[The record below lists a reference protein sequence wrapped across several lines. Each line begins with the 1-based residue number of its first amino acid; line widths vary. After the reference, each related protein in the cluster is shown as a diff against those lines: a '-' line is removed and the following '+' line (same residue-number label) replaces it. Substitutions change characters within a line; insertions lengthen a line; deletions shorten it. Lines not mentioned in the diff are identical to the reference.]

1 MKLLI
6 VTCIYVIAIVYA
18 QDEEDH
24 SRHPDCQVSACPRD
38 DQGNQTYR
46 LDCTKYVSCAD
57 GHPTVKDCPS
67 GYKYNTEARKCEIS
81 IGGAGQGCLPCWIK
95 HPNYN

>member
-1 MKLLI
+1 MNNLFLGLKFMKMKLLVI
-6 VTCIYVIAIVYA
+6 CIYVIAIVYA

-38 DQGNQTYR
+38 DQGNQTYK

-67 GYKYNTEARKCEIS
+67 GYKYNIVCIN
-81 IGGAGQGCLPCWIK
+81 
-95 HPNYN
+95 NYFVDNRYYIY